1 MIDSNLKSLYQ
12 WGNGP
17 YHHNL
22 SSKQHSFSYNLQFFA
37 KDGPGGEKTEAPT
50 PKKLTD
56 ARKEGQVAKS
66 IELVTAASL
75 IALFYSIKIFIGYI
89 GKEFFETFNLVYGNI
104 DKLAGEDFNTVTA
117 TLLLRESILTILKVC
132 LPLFAV
138 AFIVTF
144 AVDLVQVKWKVSGKL
159 LQPKFSKIN
168 PIKGFSKIFSK
179 EKIMELIKSVL
190 KILVIAYLA
199 YNALKDYSSTLLKL
213 YEIDLEQAIV
223 LVGSIVIDLGLNI
236 SLAFLVIG
244 LADYFYQKIKF
255 KRDMMMTKQEI
266 KDEYKQTEGD
276 PQIKSRIKSKMREAS
291 QRRMMQR
298 LPEADVVITNPT
310 HFAAAIKYD
319 KDAADAPVL
328 LAKGADFLAERIK
341 TVARENKIEIV
352 ENKPLARMLY
362 YNVEIGNE
370 IPPELYQMTAEVLA
384 YVYSL
389 KGGSHT

>member
-1 MIDSNLKSLYQ
+1 MIYSNLKTLYQ
-12 WGNGP
+12 WNNST
-17 YHHNL
+17 YYHNL
-22 SSKQHSFSYNLQFFA
+22 SAKKHSFSYNLQFFA

-75 IALFYSIKIFIGYI
+75 IALFYTIKLFIGFI
-89 GKEFFETFNLVYGNI
+89 GNSFFETFNLVYGNI
-104 DKLAGEDFNTVTA
+104 DKLSGEEFNTITA
-117 TLLLRESILTILKVC
+117 TLLLRESIWTILKIC
-132 LPLFAV
+132 LPLFIA
-138 AFIVTF
+138 AFIVSF
-144 AVDLVQVKWKVSGKL
+144 VVDLAQVKWTVSGKL
-159 LQPKFSKIN
+159 LKPKFSKIN
-168 PIKGFSKIFSK
+168 PIKGFSRIFSK
-179 EKIMELIKSVL
+179 DKVVELIKSVL
-190 KILVIAYLA
+190 KILVIVYMAYD
-199 YNALKDYSSTLLKL
+199 ALKDYSSTLLKL
-213 YEIDLEQAIV
+213 YEIELGQAVV
-223 LVGSIVIDLGLNI
+223 LIGSIVIDLGLNI
-236 SLAFLVIG
+236 SLMFLIIG
-244 LADYFYQKIKF
+244 LADYFYQKLKF
-255 KRDMMMTKQEI
+255 KRDMMMTKQEL

-276 PQIKSRIKSKMREAS
+276 PQIKSRIKNKMREAS

-319 KDAADAPVL
+319 KDTAEAPVL

-389 KGGSHT
+389 KGGSHS

>member
-12 WGNGP
+12 CSNST

-22 SSKQHSFSYNLQFFA
+22 STKQHSFSYNLQFFA
-37 KDGPGGEKTEAPT
+37 KEGPGGEKTEEPT

-66 IELVTAASL
+66 NELVIAASL

-89 GKEFFETFNLVYGNI
+89 SNGFFETFHLFYGNI
-104 DKLAGEDFNTVTA
+104 DKLSGEEFNTVTA
-117 TLLLRESILTILKVC
+117 ALLLRESILTILKIC
-132 LPLFAV
+132 LPIFV
-138 AFIVTF
+138 AAFLTTLV
-144 AVDLVQVKWKVSGKL
+144 VDLAQVKWTVSGKL

-168 PIKGFSKIFSK
+168 PINGFSRIFSK
-179 EKIMELIKSVL
+179 EKIVELIKSIL
-190 KILVIAYLA
+190 KILVIAYMA
-199 YNALKDYSSTLLKL
+199 YNTLKDYSSTLLKL
-213 YEIDLEQAIV
+213 YEFDLGQAVALI
-223 LVGSIVIDLGLNI
+223 GSIVIDLGINI
-236 SLAFLVIG
+236 SLLFLVIG
-244 LADYFYQKIKF
+244 LADYFYQKLKF
-255 KRDMMMTKQEI
+255 RRDMMMTKQEL
-266 KDEYKQTEGD
+266 KDEYKQSEGD
-276 PQIKSRIKSKMREAS
+276 PQIKSRIRSKMREAS

-319 KDAADAPVL
+319 KNAAEAPIL
-328 LAKGADFLAERIK
+328 LAKGADFLAEKIK
-341 TVARENKIEIV
+341 AAARENKIEIV

-362 YNVEIGNE
+362 YNVEVESE

-389 KGGSHT
+389 KGGSN

>member
-12 WGNGP
+12 CSNST

-22 SSKQHSFSYNLQFFA
+22 STKQHSFSYNLQFFA
-37 KDGPGGEKTEAPT
+37 KEGPGGEKTEEPT

-66 IELVTAASL
+66 NELVIAASL

-89 GKEFFETFNLVYGNI
+89 SNGFFETFHLFYGNI
-104 DKLAGEDFNTVTA
+104 DKLSGEEFNTVTA
-117 TLLLRESILTILKVC
+117 ALLLRESILTILKIC
-132 LPLFAV
+132 LPIFV
-138 AFIVTF
+138 AAFLTTLV
-144 AVDLVQVKWKVSGKL
+144 VDLAQVKWTVSGKL

-168 PIKGFSKIFSK
+168 PINGFSRIFSK
-179 EKIMELIKSVL
+179 EKIVELIKSIL
-190 KILVIAYLA
+190 KILVIAYMA
-199 YNALKDYSSTLLKL
+199 YNTLKDYSSTLLKL
-213 YEIDLEQAIV
+213 YEFDLGQAVALI
-223 LVGSIVIDLGLNI
+223 GSIVIDLGINI
-236 SLAFLVIG
+236 SLLFLVIG
-244 LADYFYQKIKF
+244 LADYFYQKLKF
-255 KRDMMMTKQEI
+255 RRDMMMTKQEL
-266 KDEYKQTEGD
+266 KEGD
-276 PQIKSRIKSKMREAS
+276 PQIKSRIRSKMREAS

-319 KDAADAPVL
+319 KNAAEAPIL
-328 LAKGADFLAERIK
+328 LAKGADFLAEKIK
-341 TVARENKIEIV
+341 AAARENKIEIV

-362 YNVEIGNE
+362 YNVEVESE

-389 KGGSHT
+389 KGGSN